1 MHGIPWLLP
10 TEVVD
15 TFSACSHGV
24 PQGYA
29 LAASGANKAYRMYSQ
44 KVSFDDARLTCQE
57 DGAEIAM
64 PRNVEDIS
72 DIKEFDCEY
81 SHLTSPETVNNESHK
96 VSYKYCSF
104 R

>member
-1 MHGIPWLLP
+1 
-10 TEVVD
+10 
-15 TFSACSHGV
+15 
-24 PQGYA
+24 
-29 LAASGANKAYRMYSQ
+29 MYSQ
-44 KVSFDDARLTCQE
+44 KVSFDDARLTCGV

-81 SHLTSPETVNNESHK
+81 SHLTSPETVKNVVICIQSRK

-104 R
+104 C